1 MRPRVEWMNQTD
13 DRILELLEES
23 GLMLSTAVIATNLD
37 YTRSWVSRRLSKLS
51 SARLVEK
58 TEEGYYQITDR
69 GRAYLSGDLDADDL
83 EESEE

>member
-23 GLMLSTAVIATNLD
+23 GLVLSTAVLAVNLD
-37 YTRSWVSRRLSKLS
+37 YSRSWGSRRLGKLPE
-51 SARLVEK
+51 AGLVEN

-69 GRAYLSGDLDADDL
+69 GSGYLSGELDADVL
-83 EESEE
+83 MESE